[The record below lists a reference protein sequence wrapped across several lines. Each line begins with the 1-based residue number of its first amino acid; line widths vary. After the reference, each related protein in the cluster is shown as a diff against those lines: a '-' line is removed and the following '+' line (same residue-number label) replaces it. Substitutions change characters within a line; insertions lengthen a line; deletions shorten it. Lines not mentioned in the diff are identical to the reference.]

1 MTMPVR
7 RTQES
12 VVNGFLAEALGRR
25 LPRWTVEAEQ
35 TGVIRGDLALR
46 PDVLLESEGG
56 QPLIIESEVDPAS
69 QVEGDAK
76 ARLGL
81 TLDQGG
87 EAVEQVVALC
97 LPGELANCAQS
108 GLPVALGQVRY
119 RYATLSLPMGA
130 DSENPVRW
138 PAAGWLE
145 GGIDDLAGL
154 CEKVSLSEQ
163 TLAAGLGRLEEA
175 VRDIAHRLRTLT
187 PQEVLNQI
195 ATELCQEDGIQTSR
209 MTAAIVLNAI
219 TFHTA
224 IAGNHGIPTVE
235 QLRDEYGR
243 LKQSRVLRCWGDI
256 LEINYWP
263 IFHVASGL
271 LRPIPASVAMGVLG
285 VAADAAEDLAG
296 FGVTTMHDLAGRMFQ
311 RLIADRKF
319 LATFYTL
326 PASAAMVAEMATAR
340 LDVDWADEAAV
351 AQMQVAD
358 LACGTGTLLSAA
370 YEAIRSRYRRAGG
383 DDADIHPQMIEQV
396 LIAADVMPQAAH
408 LTASMLSSA
417 HPSIPFG
424 NTRVHTL
431 PYGVDH
437 QQVRV
442 GSLELLGIDALASLF
457 PTGEQQAHGEG
468 RQGLMTLRRESV
480 DMVIMNPPFTRPTN
494 HESTTVPRPDFAGM
508 DNDRQT
514 QKLMGARL
522 KGLREGL
529 RRTAPGHGPPILVG
543 NGNAGLASY
552 FVDLAHLKLKN
563 GGVLALVLPFSA
575 VTGGSWGKLTELLAA
590 HYTDVSVVSLATT
603 GSTDRAFSAD
613 TGMADTVIVA
623 TKNTQHGSGD
633 ALFVNLRHRP
643 ESLPEAAEA
652 ARLSINMSEDTPTGS
667 LMIGNDRVGTWIRGS
682 LTESAGAAGLYEPGI
697 ATTMDALRCGS
708 LALPRIREQHSV
720 AMTTLGQIGER
731 GPVDRDIGFKPGAG
745 GDRRGPFVVHP
756 LDGREHPDYPALW
769 NHSAKRERFL
779 VVNPDH
785 RGEIRGSYSEKAQAI
800 WDTSTRLHFNRDFQ
814 INSQSLAACLTE
826 SPSLGGTA
834 WPSFQPGDPNWEF
847 PLLLWANTTL
857 GLMCFWWVGTRQQQ
871 GRARITITALPYL
884 PVLDPRTLT
893 AQQIKTAERIFY
905 EFLHRRLLPA
915 NEAYHDQTRK
925 DLDRAVLV
933 DLLHLPDGILDSLDV
948 RRRQWC
954 AEPSVHGGK
963 ATRP

>member
-1 MTMPVR
+1 MIVPVR

-12 VVNGFLAEALGRR
+12 VINGFLAGALSRR

-46 PDVLLESEGG
+46 PDVLLESAGG
-56 QPLIIESEVDPAS
+56 QPLIIESEVDPAGG
-69 QVEGDAK
+69 VEGDAR

-81 TLDQGG
+81 TLDRGG

-97 LPGELANCAQS
+97 FPSELAHCAQS
-108 GLPVALGQVRY
+108 DLPLALEQVRY
-119 RYATLSLPMGA
+119 RYATVSLPVGA
-130 DSENPVRW
+130 DDEGPVRW

-145 GGIDDLAGL
+145 GGLDDLADL
-154 CEKVSLSEQ
+154 CEKVALSEQ
-163 TLAAGLGRLEEA
+163 ALAAGLGRLEEA

-187 PQEVLNQI
+187 SQEVLNEI
-195 ATELCQEDGIQTSR
+195 AAELCQEDGTQTSR
-209 MTAAIVLNAI
+209 MTAAIVLNAV

-235 QLRDEYGR
+235 QLRNEYGR

-263 IFHVASGL
+263 IFHVATEL
-271 LRPIPASVAMGVLG
+271 LRPMPASVASGVLDI
-285 VAADAAEDLAG
+285 AADAAEDLAG

-326 PASAAMVAEMATAR
+326 PASAAMAAAMAAAR
-340 LDVDWADEAAV
+340 LDVNWADTTSV
-351 AQMQVAD
+351 VGLQVAD

-383 DDADIHPQMIEQV
+383 DDADIHPQMMEQV

-431 PYGVDH
+431 PYGIDD
-437 QQVRV
+437 QRV
-442 GSLELLGIDALASLF
+442 WIGSLELLGIDALASLF
-457 PTGEQQAHGEG
+457 PTGEEQSHGQGQQGI
-468 RQGLMTLRRESV
+468 MTLERESA

-508 DNDRQT
+508 DNDKDT
-514 QKLMGARL
+514 QRLMGKRL
-522 KGLREGL
+522 KKLRDSL
-529 RRTAPGHGPPILVG
+529 RRTKRHLPPILVG

-575 VTGGSWGKLTELLAA
+575 VTGGSWKKLRELLT
-590 HYTDVSVVSLATT
+590 TDYVGVVVVSLATT

-613 TGMADTVIVA
+613 TGMAETVIVA
-623 TKNTQHGSGD
+623 TKNTQNGDSD

-643 ESLPEAAEA
+643 ESPAGAAET
-652 ARLSINMSEDTPTGS
+652 ARSSTRPQRTHKRALSWSGTTGWER
-667 LMIGNDRVGTWIRGS
+667 GYAGS
-682 LTESAGAAGLYEPGI
+682 LTRSAGAAGLYEPGI
-697 ATTMDALRCGS
+697 DVTMEALLGGE
-708 LALPRIREQHSV
+708 LALPRLSDRYSI
-720 AMTTLGQIGER
+720 AMTTLAQIGER

-745 GDRRGPFVVHP
+745 GERRGPFVVHP
-756 LDGREHPDYPALW
+756 LSNDREHPDYPALW
-769 NHSAKRERFL
+769 NHSAERERFL
-779 VVNPDH
+779 VVKPDH
-785 RGEIRGSYSEKAQAI
+785 RSEIRDGYEDKAQAI
-800 WDTSTRLHFNRDFQ
+800 WDTATRLHFNRDFQ
-814 INSQSLAACLTE
+814 VNSQSLAACLTQY
-826 SPSLGGTA
+826 PALGGTA
-834 WPSFQPGDPNWEF
+834 WPSFQPTDDAWGI

-857 GLMCFWWVGTRQQQ
+857 GLMCFWWVGTRQHQ
-871 GRARITITALPYL
+871 GRTRLTITALPSL

-893 AQQIKTAERIFY
+893 TSQTERQSASSTSSA
-905 EFLHRRLLPA
+905 L
-915 NEAYHDQTRK
+915 
-925 DLDRAVLV
+925 
-933 DLLHLPDGILDSLDV
+933 
-948 RRRQWC
+948 
-954 AEPSVHGGK
+954 GGSSQP
-963 ATRP
+963 TRPTTTRLAKTSTGPFL